1 MNFGEKMSG
10 IIGKKIG
17 MSSVFDIVG
26 ELVPVTVILAGPCKI
41 VSVRTQDKDG
51 YNALQLGFGERKE
64 KRTNKPLMGQY
75 KKAGQS
81 PSIVL
86 KEFKF
91 STDKEYKVGEE
102 IKVDL
107 FAEGEKI
114 KVRSKSK
121 GKGFQGVMRRHGFG
135 GVGGTTHGQSDRL
148 RAPGSIG
155 ASSYPSRVFKGQ
167 RMAGR
172 QGYENVTI
180 SNLKVVKIIPEENL
194 ILVKGAVPGSIN
206 SFVELIKK

>member
-1 MNFGEKMSG
+1 MSG

-17 MSSVFDIVG
+17 MSSVFSSEG
-26 ELVPVTVILAGPCKI
+26 ELVPVTVIQAGPCKV
-41 VSVRTQDKDG
+41 VSVRTKEKDG
-51 YNALQLGFGERKE
+51 YSALQLGFGSRKE
-64 KRTNKPLMGQY
+64 KNITKPVMGQY
-75 KKAGQS
+75 KKNELT
-81 PSIVL
+81 PSAVL
-86 KEFKF
+86 KEFRLP
-91 STDKEYKVGEE
+91 SDSELKVGDE
-102 IKVDL
+102 IKADL
-107 FAEGEKI
+107 FQEGEKI
-114 KVRSKSK
+114 KVRGLSK

-172 QGYENVTI
+172 MGYEKVTI
-180 SNLKVVKIIPEENL
+180 SNLKVIKILPEENI

-206 SFVELIKK
+206 SYVELLKP

>member
-1 MNFGEKMSG
+1 MSG
-10 IIGKKIG
+10 IIGRKLG
-17 MSSVFDIVG
+17 MTSIFNADG
-26 ELVPVTVILAGPCKI
+26 ESVPVTVIQAGPCKI
-41 VSVRTQDKDG
+41 VSIRTKDKDG
-51 YNALQLGFGERKE
+51 YEALQLGFGQRKE
-64 KRTNKPLMGQY
+64 KSLSKPV
-75 KKAGQS
+75 AGQFKKKELT
-81 PSIVL
+81 PSSVM

-91 STDKEYKVGEE
+91 PSVDDFKIGDE

-107 FAEGEKI
+107 FKEGEKI

-121 GKGFQGVMRRHGFG
+121 GKGFQGVMKRHGFG

-172 QGYENVTI
+172 KGFENVTT
-180 SNLKVVKIIPEENL
+180 SNLKVIKILADKNL
-194 ILVKGAVPGSIN
+194 ILIKGAVPGSIN
-206 SFVELIKK
+206 SIVELIKK

>member
-1 MNFGEKMSG
+1 MSG
-10 IIGKKIG
+10 IIGKKLG
-17 MSSVFDIVG
+17 MSSVFSAEGDLI
-26 ELVPVTVILAGPCKI
+26 PVTVIEAGPCKI
-41 VSVRTQDKDG
+41 VSIRTKEKDG
-51 YNALQLGFGERKE
+51 YEALQLGFGTKKE
-64 KRTNKPLMGQY
+64 KNISKPIIGQF
-75 KKAGQS
+75 KKNELTPTA
-81 PSIVL
+81 VL

-91 STDKEYKVGEE
+91 PQITEYKIGDE

-107 FAEGEKI
+107 FQVGEKI

-121 GKGFQGVMRRHGFG
+121 GKGFQGVMKRHGFG

-155 ASSYPSRVFKGQ
+155 ASSYPSRVFKGK

-172 QGYENVTI
+172 KGFENVTI
-180 SNLKVVKIIPEENL
+180 SNLKVIKILTDQNL

-206 SFVELIKK
+206 TIVELIKK

>member
-1 MNFGEKMSG
+1 MNFGVQMSG
-10 IIGKKIG
+10 IIGKKLG
-17 MSSVFDIVG
+17 MSSVFSAEGDLI
-26 ELVPVTVILAGPCKI
+26 PVTVIEAGPCKI
-41 VSVRTQDKDG
+41 VSIRTKEKDG
-51 YNALQLGFGERKE
+51 YEALQLGFGTKKE
-64 KRTNKPLMGQY
+64 KNISKPIIGQF
-75 KKAGQS
+75 KKNELTPTA
-81 PSIVL
+81 VL

-91 STDKEYKVGEE
+91 PQITEYKIGDE

-107 FAEGEKI
+107 FQVGEKI

-121 GKGFQGVMRRHGFG
+121 GKGFQGVMKRHGFG

-155 ASSYPSRVFKGQ
+155 ASSYPSRVFKGK

-172 QGYENVTI
+172 KGFENVTI
-180 SNLKVVKIIPEENL
+180 SNLKVIKILTDQNL

-206 SFVELIKK
+206 TIVELIKK